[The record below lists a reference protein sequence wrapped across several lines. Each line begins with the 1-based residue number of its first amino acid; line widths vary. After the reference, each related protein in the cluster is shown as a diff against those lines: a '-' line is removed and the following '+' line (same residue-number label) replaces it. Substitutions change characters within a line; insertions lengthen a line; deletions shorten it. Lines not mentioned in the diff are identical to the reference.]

1 MSLETLPH
9 PEQYDDW
16 KSFARALI
24 RELQPGSEP
33 PSTSSISGFSEAVQ
47 DIIGTILTDSA
58 TIDFTY
64 SDVANTITA
73 IVKAAS
79 LDPTYIVGFAEAVD
93 DEVALLI
100 DNGTGITWTYNDL
113 TGSLVGD
120 VTITQYT
127 DEMAQDA
134 VGNNL
139 LDTATIN
146 LTYNDSTGQISADLE
161 VNSVGPSHL
170 ISTAVVAG
178 SYLCCNLT
186 VDADGRITAAA
197 SAGINDLS
205 DVDTNSTPPTDG
217 QALVWDTSAW
227 VPGDVA
233 ASSTG
238 RVPFQGARVRKAA
251 DQTAA
256 NYVSGAAV
264 AWDTESYDT
273 DGFHDNVTN
282 NTRLTVPAGVT
293 KVCVTGCIYAT
304 LSNSTSQV
312 QLRKNGVSSG
322 DSFANQNAAT
332 IGSTVDGNQAETG
345 IVDVSTGDYFELF
358 YINSDSSVT
367 IDSTRSWF
375 QIEVI
380 QSNSVASDTFAGCFL
395 KKSADQSAANYS
407 AGAAVTWDTETYD
420 TLGFHDTG
428 ANTSRITVPAGV
440 TKIRLQGFI
449 KASLVTANTVHSLQI
464 TKNGTAVW
472 NGSTEIIESVAN
484 TDVGI
489 YTSTPVIDVSAGDY
503 FELFYF
509 NADTS
514 ITVVSA
520 YSWFHCEVVCQSR
533 PLNTAFAG
541 CLVTKAADQTA
552 ANYTAGAAIAWDQ
565 ETSDTL
571 GFHDN
576 VTNNTRMTIPA
587 GVTKAKLS
595 ANLSLSSFTADAY
608 AVLSIRRNGSA
619 VDTVGLATSASEI
632 GTTVAYLNASTP
644 VMDVVAGEYFECW
657 LTVETDTSITIEA
670 IQSWFAIEAVES
682 YVAPTTTFSG
692 AKVRK
697 AADLTAQNVTA
708 GATAIT
714 WDTENWD
721 TEGYHSTSSNTDR
734 LTIPLGGKFVCRGQ
748 LVLNNVASA
757 SWMSVEI
764 HRYNNASVLQEKI
777 AWQMIEISAAGNF
790 GLNLSGSAA
799 FSAGDYAIMTAQV
812 ESTDTSVDI
821 DTDSWFEIQRLE

>member
-9 PEQYDDW
+9 PDQYDDW

-79 LDPTYIVGFAEAVD
+79 LDPSYIVGFNEAVD

-170 ISTAVVAG
+170 ISTAVAAG
-178 SYLCCNLT
+178 SYLCTNLT

-304 LSNSTSQV
+304 LSNGTSQV

-322 DSFANQNAAT
+322 DAFANQNAAA
-332 IGSTVDGNQAETG
+332 IGGTTDGNQAETG

-380 QSNSVASDTFAGCFL
+380 QSNSVASDTFAGCLL
-395 KKSADQSAANYS
+395 KKAADQTAANYTTPTM
-407 AGAAVTWDTETYD
+407 VTWDTETYD

-428 ANTSRITVPAGV
+428 ANTSRITIPAGV
-440 TKIRLQGFI
+440 TKVRFTGQINT
-449 KASLVTANTVHSLQI
+449 ALVGSADVLTLDLYKNGVATYDHYTTNRVNIANTAPCIFIQS
-464 TKNGTAVW
+464 
-472 NGSTEIIESVAN
+472 
-484 TDVGI
+484 
-489 YTSTPVIDVSAGDY
+489 PVLNVSAGDY
-503 FELFYF
+503 FELRFSVVTD
-509 NADTS
+509 NS
-514 ITVVSA
+514 ITVVAQS
-520 YSWFHCEVVCQSR
+520 SWFHCEVVCQSR

-541 CLVTKAADQTA
+541 AMVKKAADQTA
-552 ANYTAGAAIAWDQ
+552 ANYSAGAAVAWDT
-565 ETSDTL
+565 EIYDTL

-576 VTNNTRMTIPA
+576 SSNTSRFTVPA
-587 GVTKAKLS
+587 GVTKVRLAGNVNASSVTANNGLQVYLYKNGTSTFDGNASNVTQQNSTTPWASFVTGVLDVS
-595 ANLSLSSFTADAY
+595 AGDYFELGLACADA
-608 AVLSIRRNGSA
+608 
-619 VDTVGLATSASEI
+619 
-632 GTTVAYLNASTP
+632 
-644 VMDVVAGEYFECW
+644 
-657 LTVETDTSITIEA
+657 SITIE
-670 IQSWFAIEAVES
+670 QEGSWFSIEAVES

-734 LTIPLGGKFVCRGQ
+734 LTIPLGGKYVCRGQ